1 MKSDY
6 WAAYSPEG
14 GLIHDKQL
22 LSVLLLDLSIEIFL
36 DYWFFNMNNKL
47 YVGNLN
53 FQATE
58 DELNDLFQAHGSVE
72 EVFMPKDKFTG
83 RAKGFAFVTYTD
95 AEGAQKAIDAL
106 NEKEFQGRNLVVNVA
121 RPKED
126 RPQFSRNSGNSGGGH
141 RGGQQRRGGDFRK
154 RDRY

>member
-1 MKSDY
+1 
-6 WAAYSPEG
+6 
-14 GLIHDKQL
+14 
-22 LSVLLLDLSIEIFL
+22 
-36 DYWFFNMNNKL
+36 MNNKI

-72 EVFMPKDKFTG
+72 EVFMPKDKYTG
-83 RAKGFAFVTYTD
+83 QAKGFAFVTYAD

-106 NEKEFQGRNLVVNVA
+106 NDEEFQGRPLVVNLA

-126 RPQFSRNSGNSGGGH
+126 RPQFSKRPGSNGPRSGGGN
-141 RGGQQRRGGDFRK
+141 QRRGGGDFK
-154 RDRY
+154 KKQRY